1 MSDRTLLERIVR
13 PLRGRRGISLIE
25 PVVATAASAGVV
37 LAVITV
43 YVSTIRS
50 WEGTA
55 ALADVQ
61 REASLA
67 MEVMTRNI
75 RPGSTVSIAGGDSIE
90 VFLRLDGGAD
100 SLIARYYLDTAGN
113 LRDNADNIV
122 TTRVDSLGFTSPDNQ
137 TVNIDVVLKNE
148 MDGDRASDDQSVLMS
163 STVICRN

>member
-1 MSDRTLLERIVR
+1 MR
-13 PLRGRRGISLIE
+13 PLKGRRGISLIE

-67 MEVMTRNI
+67 MEVMTKNI
-75 RPGSTVSIAGGDSIE
+75 RPGSMVSITGGDSIE
-90 VFLRLDGGAD
+90 VFLRLDGGD

-113 LRDNADNIV
+113 LRDNADNVV
-122 TTRVDSLGFTSPDNQ
+122 TTAVESLAFSSPDNQ
-137 TVNIDVVLKNE
+137 QVNIDVVLKNDME
-148 MDGDRASDDQSVLMS
+148 TPDRSTDDQSALVS